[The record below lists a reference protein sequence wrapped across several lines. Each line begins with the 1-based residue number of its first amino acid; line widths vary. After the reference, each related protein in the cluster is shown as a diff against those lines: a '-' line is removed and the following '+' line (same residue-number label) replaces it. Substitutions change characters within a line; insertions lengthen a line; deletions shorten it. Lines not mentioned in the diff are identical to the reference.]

1 MLTRYMEEG
10 KEKKSYKILER
21 SNKEGISPLTYETS
35 DMFSEKHAK

>member
-21 SNKEGISPLTYETS
+21 SNKEGISMKPMKYY
-35 DMFSEKHAK
+35 